1 MSSILTTGSSLKS
14 TTLPAAL
21 LESCLF
27 LDTAEKARNGA
38 NPGLAPKNAIS
49 IVISSDDG
57 TVNISAALPADVTV
71 GALGSL
77 VYNAKD
83 YLGGTYAA
91 FTPGGDLT
99 ATSRMDAVVQIA
111 QMLSSA
117 EKAITPTEDQPN
129 FVQVDSSSE
138 SGLITIT
145 ATLPYNAVILTLGTV
160 EIATLDYL

>member
-1 MSSILTTGSSLKS
+1 MSAINTTGSSLKS

-21 LESCLF
+21 LEACLF
-27 LDTAEKARNGA
+27 LDSAEKTRNGA
-38 NPGLAPKNAIS
+38 NPGLSPKNAIS

-57 TVNISAALPADVTV
+57 TVNVSGALPADVTV
-71 GALGSL
+71 GPLGSL
-77 VYNAKD
+77 IYNAKD

-145 ATLPYNAVILTLGTV
+145 ATLPYNAVILTLGTI